1 MAQYLNVRQHKL
13 GNIIIQTVHILQHDN
28 ADTGSLPVEDFVKH
42 NPSYFQIIQPGRSTV
57 TPLYQWRRLLPMDAD
72 RLIQFSLDSTFMA
85 ETVRVQGGAEGHW
98 ELDSEDLR

>member
-1 MAQYLNVRQHKL
+1 
-13 GNIIIQTVHILQHDN
+13 
-28 ADTGSLPVEDFVKH
+28 
-42 NPSYFQIIQPGRSTV
+42 
-57 TPLYQWRRLLPMDAD
+57 MDAD